1 MATIELTPEE
11 QAALVET
18 LEQVIPDLRSEIVKT
33 ESVPFREQLK
43 HRKQLLIKILE
54 DLKQAQASA

>member
-1 MATIELTPEE
+1 
-11 QAALVET
+11 LVET

-43 HRKQLLIKILE
+43 HRKQVLIKILE